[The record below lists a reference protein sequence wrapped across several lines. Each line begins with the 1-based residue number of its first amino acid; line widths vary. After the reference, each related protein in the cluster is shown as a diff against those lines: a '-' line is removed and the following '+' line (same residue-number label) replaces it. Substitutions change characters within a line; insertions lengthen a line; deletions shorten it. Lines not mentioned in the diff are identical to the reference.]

1 MEVKSHTGK
10 KVSKYSCILLLIKYI
25 CSTAFVEYVKSR
37 GYNLLTVPE
46 YGQVL
51 ESVGFIE
58 VEAKDMTQEFIGI
71 LKREVADFSSRKD
84 AIIKEFSSKDFDY
97 IVNGWNDKVKRC
109 SDGDQ
114 VWGYF
119 LAKKPYV

>member
-1 MEVKSHTGK
+1 M
-10 KVSKYSCILLLIKYI
+10 
-25 CSTAFVEYVKSR
+25 EYVKSR

-84 AIIKEFSSKDFDY
+84 AIIKEFSFKDFDY